1 MPFVRS
7 TPQTNN
13 VLTLATTAD
22 QEKKI
27 TCRQPKGRWPRLIRA
42 LANIANSISF
52 VHGSKNK
59 LLVDGKR
66 NSQTQTGPVEIL
78 EREWKKGSSKFRSGL
93 LSIWVCLV

>member
-1 MPFVRS
+1 
-7 TPQTNN
+7 
-13 VLTLATTAD
+13 
-22 QEKKI
+22 
-27 TCRQPKGRWPRLIRA
+27 LIRG

-78 EREWKKGSSKFRSGL
+78 EREWKKGSSKYLGLSGL
-93 LSIWVCLV
+93 AGPDTGPRANLEVVGD